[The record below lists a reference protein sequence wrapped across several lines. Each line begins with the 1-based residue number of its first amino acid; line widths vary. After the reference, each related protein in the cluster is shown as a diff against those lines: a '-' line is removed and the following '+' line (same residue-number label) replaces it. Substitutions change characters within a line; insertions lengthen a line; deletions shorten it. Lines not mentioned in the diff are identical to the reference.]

1 MTPGSGLLAGIV
13 ALAGLLAAEPP
24 FPEVVRARVPS
35 SSVLKL
41 IPADSQPV
49 GMAAAEFD
57 GLLKEAR
64 RLADEQARGPRLLAM
79 HHRAHWRYGV
89 LIGTTE
95 LTIAHGNDGAGWLP
109 LRRWS
114 PAVTDSAA
122 PLATDE
128 SERLEVRVEGAGV
141 GTAVLEWRQA
151 AEPGSEGLS
160 FALEFPDAPVA
171 TFRLDPPEGA
181 TVVSP
186 VPREEAGGLWI
197 DQGEGRWALRLRP
210 TTFPT
215 TPPPLE
221 PDLGGRTVVEV
232 QGTSAS
238 WISEWRLD
246 PAARDGRP
254 VILQLDPA
262 IEHVEVSG
270 QGVRSRIVPD
280 PSAGTR
286 VELVG
291 EGGLDSSP
299 RAIVRGRVRIP
310 ERGAWTLPSLGVI
323 GRTWDAPRT
332 LVSLGGDW
340 KLTDCRER
348 SGRRVEVTESDRER
362 VAPRG
367 LLLAFVGVA
376 PGPVADLVLHPPR
389 ARGTAEVLGRLDL
402 GADRASF
409 DAKVSWTYDEGLPPR
424 LALDVPGGWLV
435 ESVEGDDVEW
445 RLDSPPGGPGLL
457 ELAGGEHARGTP
469 LRIRV
474 RAVAPLAPGVPF
486 ALPRLRPR
494 DVAVTDESWTLAADA
509 SAWDVSPVESSGLAW
524 KGAPAGVPS
533 APMSGGGL
541 ALGWRWL
548 APDARGSLEVRPR
561 HESRGPDL
569 LQVVALEPDRL
580 RVGALIRW
588 ERPPGGLGTI
598 RLGWRDLPAGV
609 VPSWRVVDAAGGG
622 GEPLSARP
630 IPPPS
635 PGPVSWFDVDLPDR
649 ADAPIL
655 LTAGASIPWKGTG
668 EVPLALSPDPRA
680 TTRVILSA
688 PARYDI
694 AWEGA
699 GWIVPESVA
708 RPWLESAELPASGLG
723 LPAVPAA
730 DEIYARVIIGAGG
743 ALRLDAR
750 AREEE
755 PARGFLLGLRDSSQS
770 AQGQGLLH
778 RLSARVVRGDEDA
791 LRIGLPGGARLER
804 LELAGERV
812 PPEREGDLFRL
823 PLPGAPGSIHPLAI
837 DYLADRGAEAA
848 SFSLPAFAIEGRRGP
863 ATPPAPALGELRRDR
878 PGGAA
883 PLLGDWGWWGLAG
896 SAVLLLG
903 AAMARRPRWARLA
916 AVGAC
921 ILLAAS
927 WARLG
932 GAGAPAA
939 TLGGALL
946 GGVVIVAWGAG
957 RLLRR
962 GIVAAI
968 AWGILGIGMGQFG
981 LAGGWMVQEGPETG
995 DAPNPLLALIPYD
1008 RPDDA
1013 VGPAAR
1019 VVLRRADAD
1028 WLRAAAIPPKAPAPP
1043 PRLISAEHRA
1053 TAAGDGSIAVVSVL
1067 DLEWEGE
1074 GEASWKA
1081 PLGAVPESR
1090 ATLDG
1095 ARVPI
1100 RVEDRGRSGVIAIAG
1115 KGRHRLELSR
1125 SVPLPPGGRVQ
1136 VPVNPHPGAVVVAEP
1151 GSGIE
1156 VVRPRG
1162 GAREGGGSWL
1172 GPARELTIR
1181 GEEAAPAPG
1190 PIAQVDGNW
1199 LWDAEVGGDRL
1210 RGQLAIHSVQP
1221 VSELQLR
1228 LAPGSAV
1235 RSVGAPG
1242 TVSVSWKEAGG
1253 GPIWSAQFSPA
1264 LPDGSRIE
1272 LELWKPGLMAEEEF
1286 WRPPIPSFV
1295 NATSIRGL
1303 LGFRRPQFR
1312 SERLS
1317 GREAVPD
1324 DEFAAAWGKAIGGEG
1339 FAFAG
1344 ALRYA
1349 NAEELGGIGVRFAPG
1364 LSRPLVRQR
1373 ARLGVEAGRLAFGV
1387 DAELGDDLMLPREA
1401 TVELPADLSPSRV
1414 EGDGLTDW
1422 AWEAGSGRLRL
1433 RFDGPP
1439 LGSRLIHIEGIAPTP
1454 SPSYSRPLPWP
1465 RWEGMR
1471 EEPGELALRAEGRR
1485 GVALSRKGADG
1496 AVVRIKP
1503 DPEGKYRIDA
1513 AAGVPQLEVSAPARQ
1528 LDVLI
1533 TSRVTTFADGATW
1546 DAALEVRSLDGAIP
1560 GISFRV
1566 PRGWSDRLAWGGS
1579 EGRAVGEV
1587 LPDGEGAR
1595 LTLRPESPSFGPW
1608 RVWLRSESRGE
1619 PSGLRFPDLIPL
1631 GEGTVDTYLVWA
1643 DASGGRVQLSEQSGV
1658 REVTLRSGSSV
1669 DPPYRLPSPKTFQIQ
1684 AVPWTLEFTRRAK
1697 PAAGAGPT
1705 GLRVRGAYD
1714 PASGAWGQVDA
1725 ERLAPGVGLRLEFP
1739 HPAEPLISW
1748 VGNRVVRP
1756 IRLSERSWR
1765 IPGSGAPDVP
1775 VRSFWLAKGAEALP
1789 IPAAEDAD
1797 GGRTRVEIDLPSG
1810 WSIDRGGSMSWE
1822 RIDGPA
1828 EPEGP
1833 SKSGPPALAALP
1845 TLDARWRGIAGDR
1858 ALDEGAWSVGVRKSA
1873 GETAHHPGAWG
1884 LISGGVAMLAGFASR
1899 GVAAGRR
1906 GTLLAW
1912 WGSLAA
1918 LAIVAGLGDPAT
1930 LGVAAIAGLVGYW
1943 KGPEGA

>member
-1 MTPGSGLLAGIV
+1 MTACGSGLLAGIV

-41 IPADSQPV
+41 IPAESQPV

-57 GLLKEAR
+57 GLLEEAR
-64 RLADEQARGPRLLAM
+64 KLAEERARGPRLLAM
-79 HHRAHWRYGV
+79 HHRARWRDGV

-114 PAVTDSAA
+114 PAVTASPA
-122 PLATDE
+122 PLAADE

-141 GTAVLEWRQA
+141 RATTLEWRQA
-151 AEPGSEGLS
+151 AESGSEGLS

-171 TFRLDPPEGA
+171 TFRLEPPEGA

-186 VPREEAGGLWI
+186 VAREEADGLWI

-221 PDLGGRTVVEV
+221 PDLGGRAVVEV

-246 PAARDGRP
+246 NSARDGRP

-270 QGVRSRIVPD
+270 SGVRSRIVPD
-280 PSAGTR
+280 PAAGTR

-332 LVSLGGDW
+332 LVSLGNDW

-348 SGRRVEVTESDRER
+348 AGRRVEVTESDRER

-367 LLLAFVGVA
+367 LLLAFVGVS

-409 DAKVSWTYDEGLPPR
+409 DAQVSWTYDEGLPPR
-424 LALDVPGGWLV
+424 LGLDVPGGWLI
-435 ESVEGDDVEW
+435 ESVEGDDVDW
-445 RLDSPPGGPGLL
+445 RLEAPPGGPGLL

-474 RAVAPLAPGVPF
+474 KAVAPLAPDVPF

-509 SAWDVSPVESSGLAW
+509 AAWDVCPIESSGLAW
-524 KGAPAGVPS
+524 KGAPAGDPA
-533 APMSGGGL
+533 APIGGL

-561 HESRGPDL
+561 RESRGPDL
-569 LQVVALEPDRL
+569 LQVIALEPDRL
-580 RVGALIRW
+580 RVGSLIRW
-588 ERPPGGLGTI
+588 ERPPGGPGTI

-609 VPSWRVVDAAGGG
+609 VPSWREVDAAGGAD
-622 GEPLSARP
+622 EPLVARP
-630 IPPPS
+630 APQPS
-635 PGPVSWFDVDLPDR
+635 PGPVAWFDVDLPDR
-649 ADAPIL
+649 ADAPVL
-655 LTAGASIPWKGTG
+655 LAAAASVPWKGTG
-668 EVPLALSPDPRA
+668 EVPLIQSSDPRA
-680 TTRVILSA
+680 MTRLVLSA

-708 RPWLESAELPASGLG
+708 RPWLESTELPASGLG
-723 LPAVPAA
+723 LPTVPAVG
-730 DEIYARVIIGAGG
+730 EIYARVIGGAGG
-743 ALRLDAR
+743 PLRLDAR

-770 AQGQGLLH
+770 AEGRGLLH
-778 RLSARVVRGDEDA
+778 RLAARVVRGDEDA
-791 LRIGLPGGARLER
+791 LRIVLPEGAKLER

-812 PPEREGDLFRL
+812 FPEREGDSLRL
-823 PLPGAPGSIHPLAI
+823 PLPGGPGSIHPLAI
-837 DYLADRGAEAA
+837 DYLAGLGAPPA
-848 SFSLPAFAIEGRRGP
+848 SFSLPAFAVEGREGP
-863 ATPPAPALGELRRDR
+863 GAVPVPRLGEFRRSRPGEATPPLA
-878 PGGAA
+878 
-883 PLLGDWGWWGLAG
+883 DWGWWGLAG
-896 SAVLLLG
+896 SALVLLG
-903 AAMARRPRWARLA
+903 AGTARLRPWARLA
-916 AVGAC
+916 SIGAC
-921 ILLAAS
+921 VLLVAL
-927 WARLG
+927 WARWG

-939 TLGGALL
+939 ALGGALL
-946 GGVVIVAWGAG
+946 GAVVVVAWGAG

-962 GIVAAI
+962 AAVAAI
-968 AWGILGIGMGQFG
+968 ACGIAWAGMAQFG
-981 LAGGWMVQEGPETG
+981 IAGGRMQGEPGAADV
-995 DAPNPLLALIPYD
+995 PNPLLALVPYD
-1008 RPDDA
+1008 RPDEA
-1013 VGPAAR
+1013 IGPAAR
-1019 VVLRRADAD
+1019 VVLKRADAD
-1028 WLRAAAIPPKAPAPP
+1028 WLRAAAVPPRAPTPSL
-1043 PRLISAEHRA
+1043 RLISAEHRVS
-1053 TAAGDGSIAVVSVL
+1053 AAGDGAIAIVSAL
-1067 DLEWEGE
+1067 ELEWEGE
-1074 GEASWKA
+1074 GGAAWKV

-1100 RVEDRGRSGVIAIAG
+1100 RVEDRGRSGVIAVVG
-1115 KGRHRLELSR
+1115 KGWHRLELSR
-1125 SVPLPPGGRVQ
+1125 SAPLPPGGRVQ
-1136 VPVNPHPGAVVVAEP
+1136 VPVNPHPGAIAIVEA
-1151 GSGIE
+1151 GAGIE
-1156 VVRPRG
+1156 VIRPRG
-1162 GAREGGGSWL
+1162 GVREGGDGVWL
-1172 GPARELTIR
+1172 GPARELTIQGR
-1181 GEEAAPAPG
+1181 TAAPAPG
-1190 PIAQVDGNW
+1190 PIAEVDGNW
-1199 LWDAEVGGDRL
+1199 LWDAEVGGDCL
-1210 RGQLAIHSVQP
+1210 RGHLAIRSAQP

-1235 RSVGAPG
+1235 RSIGAPG
-1242 TVSVSWKEAGG
+1242 TVSVSWKKMEGG
-1253 GPIWSAQFSPA
+1253 QTWSAQFSPA

-1272 LELWKPGLMAEEEF
+1272 LELWKPELTAKEELR
-1286 WRPPIPSFV
+1286 RPPIPSFA

-1303 LGFRRPQFR
+1303 LGFRRPSFR

-1317 GREAVPD
+1317 GREVIPD
-1324 DEFAAAWGKAIGGEG
+1324 DEFAAAWGAAFGGEG
-1339 FAFAG
+1339 LGFAG
-1344 ALRYA
+1344 AVRYA
-1349 NAEELGGIGVRFAPG
+1349 GAEELGGIGVRFAPEPA
-1364 LSRPLVRQR
+1364 RPLVRQR
-1373 ARLGVEAGRLAFGV
+1373 ARLGIEAGRLVFGV

-1401 TVELPADLSPSRV
+1401 SALLPADLTPTRV

-1422 AWEAGSGRLRL
+1422 AWEAEAGRLRL

-1439 LGSRLIHIEGIAPTP
+1439 LGMRLIHIEGIVPAP
-1454 SPSYSRPLPWP
+1454 SPSYARPLPWP

-1471 EEPGELALRAEGRR
+1471 EEPGELSLRAEGRR
-1485 GVALSRKGADG
+1485 SVALSRKGADG
-1496 AVVRIKP
+1496 AIVRIKP

-1513 AAGVPQLEVSAPARQ
+1513 PADIPQLEVSAPSRQ

-1566 PRGWSDRLAWGGS
+1566 PRGWSDRLAWGGR

-1631 GEGTVDTYLVWA
+1631 GEGTVDTYLAWA
-1643 DASGGRVQLSEQSGV
+1643 DASDGRVQLSEQEGV
-1658 REVTLRSGSSV
+1658 REVTLRSGSPV
-1669 DPPYRLPSPKTFQIQ
+1669 DPPYRMPPPKTFQIQ
-1684 AVPWTLEFTRRAK
+1684 AVPWSLEFTRREK
-1697 PAAGAGPT
+1697 RAAGAGPL
-1705 GLRVRGAYD
+1705 GLRFRGAYD

-1739 HPAEPLISW
+1739 DPVEPLISW
-1748 VGNRVVRP
+1748 VGDRVVRP
-1756 IRLSERSWR
+1756 IRLSPRSWR
-1765 IPGSGAPDVP
+1765 IPGPGAPETP
-1775 VRSFWLAKGAEALP
+1775 LRSFWLAKGAVALP
-1789 IPAAEDAD
+1789 IPATD
-1797 GGRTRVEIDLPSG
+1797 GAGDGRIRVEVDLPPR
-1810 WSIDRGGSMSWE
+1810 WSISAGGVISWE
-1822 RIDGPA
+1822 RADGA
-1828 EPEGP
+1828 PESDAP
-1833 SKSGPPALAALP
+1833 SKLAPPAAASLP
-1845 TLDARWRGIAGDR
+1845 PLDSRWRGVAGDEL
-1858 ALDEGAWSVGVRKSA
+1858 APEGRTGSVTFVESGRESA
-1873 GETAHHPGAWG
+1873 SVAGSWG
-1884 LISGGVAMLAGFASR
+1884 LISGALAALAGITSR
-1899 GVAAGRR
+1899 IRPGRR

-1912 WGSLAA
+1912 SGSLAA
-1918 LAIVAGLGDPAT
+1918 LAIAVGSQDPVALTIAALAGLF
-1930 LGVAAIAGLVGYW
+1930 GYGR
-1943 KGPEGA
+1943 GPRGG